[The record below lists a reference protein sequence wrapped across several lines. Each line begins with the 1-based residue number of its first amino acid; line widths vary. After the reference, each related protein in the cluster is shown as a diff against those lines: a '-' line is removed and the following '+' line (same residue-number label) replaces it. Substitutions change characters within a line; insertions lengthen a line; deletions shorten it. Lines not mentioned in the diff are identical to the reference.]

1 MANDQISLIHPSVR
15 IWPGTVIREGV
26 KIAEGTTIGRN
37 VYIGPGVE
45 IGKNCKIQNNVNIYE
60 PAVISDGVF
69 IGPGAILTNDKLP
82 RAINSDESIKGPD
95 DWSKS
100 RVEISYGASIG
111 AGAICVAPVKIG
123 MWAMIGAGAIVISD
137 VIDHSLVVGVPGKQV
152 GWVGKLGTKL
162 TLISNGLWECPVS
175 KDVYNLGGSIE

>member
-1 MANDQISLIHPSVR
+1 MEISKNAVIHSSVK
-15 IWPGTVIREGV
+15 IWPGTVIRDGA

-45 IGKNCKIQNNVNIYE
+45 IGRNCKIQNSVNIYE

-82 RAINSDESIKGPD
+82 RAINNNGSIKNAD
-95 DWSKS
+95 DWNKS

-123 MWAMIGAGAIVISD
+123 KWAMVGAGSIVISD
-137 VIDHSLVVGVPGKQV
+137 VLDHSLVIGVPSRQV
-152 GWVGKLGTKL
+152 GWVGKLGIRLHPK
-162 TLISNGLWECPVS
+162 SKGEWECPES
-175 KDVYNLGGSIE
+175 KETYNFSETME